1 MNARARAPEGFG
13 RLHPRP
19 IRTHHASVQGAA
31 PLAEPI
37 PAVLAGGATSSTRRE
52 AGATASP
59 WRLILLIALPY
70 WAAVS
75 TLLIVS
81 SELFASGGDRAFD
94 ASALS
99 LTLEVR
105 IAHYL
110 LMSVVV
116 LLAYRIALSTGW
128 PAERRWLA
136 ILKHAG
142 IALAV
147 ALVSRP
153 LFVVAAQVVLD
164 VSVYWHGVFLPNSRG
179 AQLWASMG
187 LMFLLTY
194 LFGLALLAGAQIWSA
209 LRRSELERA
218 HLRSAWTQ
226 ARLQAMR
233 MQLNPHFL
241 FNSFNVIATLLDA
254 KPQPAR
260 ARILLLALSDLYR
273 RTLVASDREFMPIAE
288 ELALANDYLRIQGA
302 RFDGRLT
309 HDIMC
314 ATDLAGMQ
322 VPALLLQPLVE
333 NAVVHGVADSRDQLR
348 IWIHARTSDCGAGET
363 AMLVEI
369 GNETTGAL
377 SSSPGA
383 GVGLRITRDRL
394 AACYGDRAR
403 LDTRRTGPGS
413 FDVRIRI
420 PIPGVE

>member
-1 MNARARAPEGFG
+1 
-13 RLHPRP
+13 
-19 IRTHHASVQGAA
+19 
-31 PLAEPI
+31 
-37 PAVLAGGATSSTRRE
+37 
-52 AGATASP
+52 
-59 WRLILLIALPY
+59 
-70 WAAVS
+70 
-75 TLLIVS
+75 
-81 SELFASGGDRAFD
+81 
-94 ASALS
+94 
-99 LTLEVR
+99 
-105 IAHYL
+105 
-110 LMSVVV
+110 
-116 LLAYRIALSTGW
+116 
-128 PAERRWLA
+128 
-136 ILKHAG
+136 
-142 IALAV
+142 
-147 ALVSRP
+147 
-153 LFVVAAQVVLD
+153 
-164 VSVYWHGVFLPNSRG
+164 
-179 AQLWASMG
+179 
-187 LMFLLTY
+187 
-194 LFGLALLAGAQIWSA
+194 
-209 LRRSELERA
+209 
-218 HLRSAWTQ
+218 
-226 ARLQAMR
+226 MR

-273 RTLVASDREFMPIAE
+273 RTLVASDREFMPMAE